1 MTFLMNLT
9 LGCGFEIHHG
19 FGIFCCCTV
28 VSVGNCV
35 SPPARRQVK
44 LFVTLKKDVN
54 ALPLPSKCPDSWIAR
69 HVGITA
75 LCNDILKPV
84 RFSVHWRTCQ

>member
-1 MTFLMNLT
+1 M
-9 LGCGFEIHHG
+9 
-19 FGIFCCCTV
+19 
-28 VSVGNCV
+28 
-35 SPPARRQVK
+35 
-44 LFVTLKKDVN
+44 TLKKDVN

-84 RFSVHWRTCQ
+84 RVSFTLAYDPVM